1 MIAGTTARTRIAV
14 LVSGSG
20 SNLQALIDA
29 SVDPHFGAEIAV
41 VVADR
46 PNAGALKRAADA
58 GIAHVVVSW
67 SDYSDRE
74 TFTTAIC
81 DATHTHDVTG
91 LVLAGFMRILSP
103 VAIRRYPDAIINVHP
118 ALLPAFPGADAVGQ
132 ALAHGVTVTGVTV
145 HFVDEQV
152 DHGPI
157 ILQESAAVHP
167 DDTID
172 ILHRRIQQIEHTVLP
187 LAVDA
192 FGKGLLRVV
201 GRRVEWSSL

>member
-1 MIAGTTARTRIAV
+1 VIAGTTARTRIAV

-29 SVDPHFGAEIAV
+29 SVDPDFGAEIAV
-41 VVADR
+41 VIADR
-46 PNAGALKRAADA
+46 PNTGALKRAADA
-58 GIAHVVVSW
+58 GIAHEVVSW

-103 VAIRRYPDAIINVHP
+103 VAMERYPDAIINVHP

-132 ALAHGVTVTGVTV
+132 ALTHGATMTGVTV

-157 ILQESAAVHP
+157 ILQESAAIHP
-167 DDTID
+167 DDTTD
-172 ILHRRIQQIEHTVLP
+172 ILHRRIQQIEHAVLP

-192 FGKGLLRVV
+192 FGKGLLRIV